1 MEFCSPPSTSSSL
14 SSSPRLSHLST
25 STSTSFSSTFSGSD
39 LSSLPSP
46 SVSPAPRESLSDFI
60 SPGAKTHAFFA
71 SPFSTRPPSP
81 KPRPPSPKP
90 NASASTITPL
100 VPLIVAPRSAP
111 STPDIKKRD
120 FLWLDMNRSVND
132 LGSAPTPIS
141 PPPLDETTPRL
152 PPMIP
157 QEVHEELAVGSI
169 IRAREP
175 LRSRTVSVST
185 DNSGFLTS
193 STSSSPL
200 TQSPVSRVSGL
211 PDTGNPNAVSFSG
224 LPHSP
229 DSDSPWLTVEHP
241 KSSGTTLRLTAPLGV
256 GAFSSVWLAEDLSDD
271 PLVLRSRRSLR
282 NLRRET
288 SMSLSRA
295 SSLRKVR
302 VPGVRPLGAG
312 KRMLAEQQQ
321 QRAGSIS
328 ASASPTNSALPAT
341 RLVALKMTARSSF
354 AQPCSGREEALQRD
368 RTRVSFVREVEVLR
382 HIMHPNITALLTH
395 LTTPSYHVLVLPY
408 LPGGD
413 LLGLVNN
420 DTAHGALTETLL
432 RRIWSELCKAVGWMH
447 GVGLVHRDVKLE
459 NILLTTPFP
468 FPAGTTAPAG
478 PLIKL
483 TDFGLSRFIDTAAPL
498 LCTRC
503 GSEAYAA
510 PELVIS
516 GRRYD
521 ARETDAWAC
530 GVVLYA
536 LCARRLPFGEGATHT
551 GAGHIGREGGA
562 REGTVARRHW
572 LMCIARG
579 EYEWPGPAEEEE
591 TVGQGGRP
599 ALETAYSGDSERT
612 LVGRDGDEDGDSGVE
627 ELAGPRLV
635 ESEGARGIVARL
647 LVRDP
652 TRRAKISELWD
663 DPWMGGANASSH
675 AASARLLRASVESQ
689 SPGGFGS
696 PDSEDTDGFREEYAD
711 LEGFEDVEGFEDEDL
726 EGEEEDVDDD
736 GLLLD
741 QDGIDS
747 IARQEVH

>member
-1 MEFCSPPSTSSSL
+1 MEFCSPPSSSSSV

-25 STSTSFSSTFSGSD
+25 SSTSTSLSSAFSGSGSD
-39 LSSLPSP
+39 FSSLPSP
-46 SVSPAPRESLSDFI
+46 SVSPAPRESISDFL

-81 KPRPPSPKP
+81 LPQSA
-90 NASASTITPL
+90 NASTSTITPII
-100 VPLIVAPRSAP
+100 PLIVPPRST
-111 STPDIKKRD
+111 SGTPDVKKRD
-120 FLWLDMNRSVND
+120 FLWLDVNRSVND
-132 LGSAPTPIS
+132 LTDGPTPIS
-141 PPPLDETTPRL
+141 TQPPVPDETTPKL
-152 PPMIP
+152 PSVIP
-157 QEVHEELAVGSI
+157 HQVHEELAVGSI
-169 IRAREP
+169 IRARVP
-175 LRSRTVSVST
+175 PRSRTVST
-185 DNSGFLTS
+185 DNSGFFTS
-193 STSSSPL
+193 SSASSSPL
-200 TQSPVSRVSGL
+200 TQSPISRVSGL
-211 PDTGNPNAVSFSG
+211 PDSAPAHSVSFTG

-229 DSDSPWLTVEHP
+229 DAGALMLTVEPP

-256 GAFSSVWLAEDLSDD
+256 GSFSSVWLAEDLSDD

-295 SSLRKVR
+295 SSLRHVR

-312 KRMLAEQQQ
+312 KRILAEQE
-321 QRAGSIS
+321 RAGTLGLS
-328 ASASPTNSALPAT
+328 SPSTPNSALNTT
-341 RLVALKMTARSSF
+341 RLVALKMTARSTF
-354 AQPCSGREEALQRD
+354 TQPSGREEALQRD

-382 HIMHPNITALLTH
+382 HIMHPNITTLLTH

-413 LLGLVNN
+413 LLALVNN
-420 DTAHGALTETLL
+420 DSAHGALTETLL
-432 RRIWSELCKAVGWMH
+432 RRMWSELCKAVGWMH

-468 FPAGTTAPAG
+468 FAGGAPPSG

-483 TDFGLSRFIDTAAPL
+483 TDFGLSRFIDVTAPL
-498 LCTRC
+498 LSTRC

-536 LCARRLPFGEGATHT
+536 LCARRLPFGEGAAR
-551 GAGHIGREGGA
+551 GDEASEGRIGREGGV
-562 REGTVARRHW
+562 REGVAARRHW
-572 LMCIARG
+572 LMSIARG
-579 EYEWPGPAEEEE
+579 EWEWPEG
-591 TVGQGGRP
+591 TGGGEGERP
-599 ALETAYSGDSERT
+599 VLESANSTDSERT
-612 LVGRDGDEDGDSGVE
+612 MVADEDGDKPE
-627 ELAGPRLV
+627 ELAGPRLI

-663 DPWMGGANASSH
+663 DPWMGGANASS
-675 AASARLLRASVESQ
+675 AASISSSSSSVPLISADVETQ
-689 SPGGFGS
+689 SPGAVGS
-696 PDSEDTDGFREEYAD
+696 PDSDSTDGFREVYAD
-711 LEGFEDVEGFEDEDL
+711 LDAYGEVEGFDDEDL
-726 EGEEEDVDDD
+726 EGEDEDVDDD

-747 IARQEVH
+747 IARQEVQ